1 MSEYRPAKY
10 IMTQEKFDTKQND
23 VTVEDKSKNKN
34 LSLFKAN
41 CLKLIPELAFFRWN
55 NEALKEE
62 QWQEALNRFDVL
74 GKKKLTATH
83 LIYLLSEVLETNF
96 ESISSKLQKKNPGRS
111 CKRKLEQEEKIPR
124 SQNSYSKK
132 RKREIEASDP
142 SRQVIVDDEN
152 IPSAL
157 KDSFKDLNLRVT
169 SLTPGTPTKEFAEI
183 KRTPGKRKVRPFYT
197 KEGGSLNRPLTFYTP
212 ISPEG
217 KKGMVV
223 MKQVTAQEL
232 KDKIPTLAAQ
242 RAKPITFQVFKKDIK
257 SNTRASRRINQ
268 KSMTGATCQQLFAA
282 HGVDT
287 IIKIHGSEYHWSHI
301 WGLFL
306 GGQHSVRNLI
316 PTTAAA
322 NYNMLKIF
330 ERYVAKRLTED
341 NANSPDCI
349 QITAIPKYEE
359 NSDSLIPI
367 ELKLNLSWED
377 KDTEGNSK
385 KIAETITINT
395 RSYRTMTDTMVQ
407 AISFARD
414 DLELMMA
421 VIKSQDQ
428 DSKLEDDQFEN
439 GSSFSI

>member
-1 MSEYRPAKY
+1 
-10 IMTQEKFDTKQND
+10 MTRVKIDTKRND
-23 VTVEDKSKNKN
+23 ETVENPN
-34 LSLFKAN
+34 LSLFKSK
-41 CLKLIPELAFFRWN
+41 CFKLIPALAFFRWN
-55 NEALKEE
+55 NEALNEE
-62 QWQEALNRFDVL
+62 QWKEALHRFEAL
-74 GKKKLTATH
+74 GRKKLTATH
-83 LIYLLSEVLETNF
+83 LVYLLSEVLNTDF
-96 ESISSKLQKKNPGRS
+96 ESISSTLQKKNPGRS
-111 CKRKLEQEEKIPR
+111 CKRKLGQEEKTLA

-152 IPSAL
+152 IPSGL
-157 KDSFKDLNLRVT
+157 KDSFKDLNLRMT
-169 SLTPGTPTKEFAEI
+169 SLTPGTPTKEFVEV
-183 KRTPGKRKVRPFYT
+183 KRTPGQSKVRPFYT
-197 KEGGSLNRPLTFYTP
+197 KEGGSLKRPLTFYTP

-217 KKGMVV
+217 KKGMVAI
-223 MKQVTAQEL
+223 KQVTAQEI

-242 RAKPITFQVFKKDIK
+242 RAKPITFQVFQKDIK
-257 SNTRASRRINQ
+257 SNTRSTRRIPQ
-268 KSMTGATCQQLFAA
+268 KSMTGTTCQKLFAA

-287 IIKIHGSEYHWSHI
+287 ILKLHGSEYHWSHI
-301 WGLFL
+301 WGLLL
-306 GGQHSVRNLI
+306 GGQHSVKNLI

-330 ERYVAKRLTED
+330 EKYVAKRLTEGK
-341 NANSPDCI
+341 ANSLDCI

-377 KDTEGNSK
+377 RDSLGNSK

-395 RSYRTMTDTMVQ
+395 RSYRTMTDSMVQ
-407 AISFARD
+407 AISFARH

-421 VIKSQDQ
+421 VIKPENDDSQ
-428 DSKLEDDQFEN
+428 LEDGQFEN